1 MRAGVDSN
9 GLATAVESSLPPRL
23 AEAKAIRG
31 FERAFRL
38 HFHPEWSVALV
49 HRGTSRARIGSAWY
63 EVSAGD
69 IVRIPPFL
77 PHVCNPDRKGHWSYD
92 LLLVE
97 DGEAAAA
104 PASRPSEAAVVARA
118 CADCRA
124 LFREAL
130 SLRNARP
137 LLDHL
142 ALHEGSSRPGRIS
155 VPKPAIAAAA
165 ARLAGDLRRT
175 PHLED
180 LARPLG
186 LDAAAFIRSFRREY
200 GMPPHAW
207 VLCLRISFAKGLLAA
222 GYSLAYA
229 ALEAGF
235 SDQSHLSRHFVRLVG
250 TTPAAWARAN
260 GSSSRGS
267 VSPGFG

>member
-1 MRAGVDSN
+1 MPYGADNEAAAAGAQAAD
-9 GLATAVESSLPPRL
+9 APRL

-63 EVSAGD
+63 EVAAGD

-97 DGEAAAA
+97 DGGAAAV
-104 PASRPSEAAVVARA
+104 PASRPSEAVVVARA
-118 CADCRA
+118 CAECRA
-124 LFREAL
+124 LFAEAR
-130 SLRNARP
+130 SLRNARA
-137 LLDHL
+137 LLGHL
-142 ALHEGSSRPGRIS
+142 ALHEGSSRPGRLS
-155 VPKPAIAAAA
+155 LPKPAIAAAA
-165 ARLAGDLRRT
+165 ARLAGSPRRP
-175 PHLED
+175 PHVEE

-186 LDAAAFIRSFRREY
+186 LDAPAFIRAFRREY

-207 VLCLRISFAKGLLAA
+207 VLCLRIARTKELLAA
-222 GYSLAYA
+222 GRSPADA

-235 SDQSHLSRHFVRLVG
+235 TDQSHLSRHFVRLVG
-250 TTPAAWARAN
+250 MTPAAWARAN
-260 GSSSRGS
+260 DNFVQDSTLPPR
-267 VSPGFG
+267 